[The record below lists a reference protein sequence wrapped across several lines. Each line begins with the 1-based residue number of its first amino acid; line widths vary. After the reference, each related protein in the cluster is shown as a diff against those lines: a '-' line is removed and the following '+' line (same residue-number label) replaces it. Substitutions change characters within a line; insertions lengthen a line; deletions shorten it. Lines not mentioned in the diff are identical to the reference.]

1 MHDIR
6 LIRENPEEFDAKME
20 LRKLSNIS
28 SQILT
33 LDEIRRT
40 KIRAAEKALAERNNA
55 SKKIGEAKANDNESE
70 FNELRSIISE
80 KKIEISL
87 LEDEAKK
94 QDKLLT
100 EYLMQLPN
108 SPLSDVPVGDSEKDN
123 IEINQWGKSQSLN
136 SRQRNILNFQQQ

>member
-28 SQILT
+28 SQVLT

-55 SKKIGEAKANDNESE
+55 SKK
-70 FNELRSIISE
+70 
-80 KKIEISL
+80 
-87 LEDEAKK
+87 
-94 QDKLLT
+94 
-100 EYLMQLPN
+100 
-108 SPLSDVPVGDSEKDN
+108 
-123 IEINQWGKSQSLN
+123 
-136 SRQRNILNFQQQ
+136 